1 MPLVRRIE
9 SCGSRSGKTLKPI
22 TISECGELP
31 SQRQILA
38 KRMAERQEMVDL
50 KKDPLQVTTCYT
62 LIREAL
68 RSSGIPHISGI
79 IGKPSKA

>member
-22 TISECGELP
+22 TIAECGELP

-38 KRMAERQEMVDL
+38 KRRAEREEMVNL
-50 KKDPLQVTTCYT
+50 KQDPLQVGSMAWLWPVVT
-62 LIREAL
+62 
-68 RSSGIPHISGI
+68 
-79 IGKPSKA
+79 